1 MGEKGSQMRKHA
13 LRRALCSLLVAVLAM
28 WASPAIA
35 VASAAGDRIWV
46 QYLAK
51 SDPRSP
57 VRIAAWQALLSSAP
71 DAAIAQFVESGYDY
85 AVKLSAER
93 KARNMD
99 FAKRVLA
106 AFTAE
111 FAPEVHKAA
120 AYAVNSRDDADRERF
135 ANGGFEAA
143 KLRDAAAREAL
154 GEQAQALVEADRAF
168 VRSLAA
174 NDPGA
179 QVRVSAAYATRIGAG
194 DGDLVDFFAAG
205 WAFGARLDLETQR
218 QLGADN
224 DMRWRATLNR
234 LVEEAAAAEKAAREA
249 SDEMAE
255 QAKAAAVRAWQ
266 TVGEQTAP
274 GRSYWSDAQRHAEQQ
289 AANWAA
295 VYAAAVAAAGPN
307 WAAIVTPAQSSQS
320 SWDAE
325 RSAAAQ
331 QAQYWNDLLQQA
343 RDGEQRVR
351 DER

>member
-1 MGEKGSQMRKHA
+1 MRLHA
-13 LRRALCSLLVAVLAM
+13 LKRALCLVFVAVLAM
-28 WASPAIA
+28 WANPVAAIA
-35 VASAAGDRIWV
+35 STAGDRIWV

-51 SDPRSP
+51 SDPRST
-57 VRIAAWQALLSSAP
+57 VRVAAWQALLSSAP
-71 DAAIAQFVESGYDY
+71 EAAIAQFVESGYDY

-120 AYAVNSRDDADRERF
+120 SYAVNSRDDADRERF

-143 KLRDAAAREAL
+143 KQRDTAARDAQ
-154 GEQAQALVEADRAF
+154 GEQARALVEADRAF
-168 VRSLAA
+168 VRNLAL

-179 QVRVSAAYATRIGAG
+179 QVRVSAAYATRVGAN

-205 WAFGARLDLETQR
+205 WAFGARLDLETHR

-224 DMRWRATLNR
+224 DMRWRAALNR

-266 TVGEQTAP
+266 AVGEQTTPA
-274 GRSYWSDAQRHAEQQ
+274 RSYWGDAQRHAEQQ

-295 VYAAAVAAAGPN
+295 VYAAAVAATGPN
-307 WAAIVTPAQSSQS
+307 WAAIVAPAEAGQST
-320 SWDAE
+320 WDAE
-325 RSAAAQ
+325 RAAAAQ
-331 QAQYWNDLLQQA
+331 QAQYWNELLQQA
-343 RDGEQRVR
+343 RDGEQRVGAEGLSVR
-351 DER
+351 